1 MPHYSEAAVE
11 RAMKVQEVIL
21 RAAAKQI
28 TWIQAAEILGVSPRH
43 MRRWKEK
50 YEQFGFHA
58 LFDGRRG
65 RTSPRRVPSAVLD
78 DVLRLYR
85 EQYFDLNV
93 SHFHEKLT
101 REHGFQVSYTWTKGV
116 LQGAGLVKRAPRR
129 GIHRKRRARRPLP
142 GMLLHIDASK
152 HQWFG
157 DERWHDLIVILDDAT
172 SEIYYAHLVE
182 EESTRTVMRAIRQ
195 VVEEQGL
202 CCSLYSD
209 RARHFFLTPRAGE
222 PVDRQALTQVGRAL
236 RELGIQLIPAYSPQA
251 RGRSERSF
259 RTWQG
264 RLPQELRLAG
274 VRTREGANR
283 FLEEGYIAE
292 FNRGFSV
299 AAEDVGTAFV
309 PCTRTDLDRVFA
321 LQHER
326 MVARDNTVSFD
337 RLTLQ
342 IERQRWRATLAGCRV
357 LVYEHLDGTLSLGFG
372 AHVVGRY
379 SSEGEPLAGAVGKD
393 EVAAQPKAAKRRA
406 A

>member
-1 MPHYSEAAVE
+1 MPEYSEAAVE

-21 RAAAKQI
+21 RAAAKKI

-65 RTSPRRVPSAVLD
+65 KTSPRRVPSAVLAE
-78 DVLRLYR
+78 VLRLYR
-85 EQYFDLNV
+85 TQYFDLNV

-101 REHGFQVSYTWTKGV
+101 QAHGFTVSYTWTKGV
-116 LQGAGLVKRAPRR
+116 LQGAGLVSRQPRR
-129 GIHRKRRARRPLP
+129 GTHRKRRARRPLP
-142 GMLLHIDASK
+142 GMMLHIDASQ

-157 DERWHDLIVILDDAT
+157 DERWFDLIVILDDAT
-172 SEIYYAHLVE
+172 SCIYYAQLVE
-182 EESTRTVMRAIRQ
+182 QESTRTVMRALRQ

-202 CCSLYSD
+202 FCSLYSD
-209 RARHFFLTPRAGE
+209 RASHFFLTPKAGE

-264 RLPQELRLAG
+264 RLPQELRLCGISTPEEAN
-274 VRTREGANR
+274 TYLRET
-283 FLEEGYIAE
+283 YIRE
-292 FNRGFSV
+292 FNERFSV
-299 AAEDVGTAFV
+299 AAADEGTAFL
-309 PCTRTDLDRVFA
+309 PCTRTDLERVFS

-326 MVARDNTVSFD
+326 VVARDNTVSYA
-337 RLTLQ
+337 RLTLE
-342 IERQRWRATLAGCRV
+342 IERQRWRGTLAGCRV
-357 LVYEHLDGTLSLGFG
+357 IVYEHLDGTRSVGFG
-372 AHVVGRY
+372 AHLVGRY
-379 SSEGEPLAGAVGKD
+379 SADGRPLATAASTD
-393 EVAAQPKAAKRRA
+393 EAAHQSKASRRRA